1 MGQECAMSDP
11 EVLDRLLQNCDY
23 RFRTVLCPHKNNLAE
38 ITAAKWQISE
48 DRWTP
53 WTVVDCPLL
62 PAGEVWCDMGCLP
75 KLENSS
81 N

>member
-1 MGQECAMSDP
+1 MSDP
-11 EVLDRLLQNCDY
+11 EVLDRLLQTCEY
-23 RFRTVLCPHKNNLAE
+23 RFRTIRCPHKDNPAD

-48 DRWTP
+48 DRWAP

-62 PAGEVWCDMGCLP
+62 PAGEMWCDMSCLSQ
-75 KLENSS
+75 LENPS